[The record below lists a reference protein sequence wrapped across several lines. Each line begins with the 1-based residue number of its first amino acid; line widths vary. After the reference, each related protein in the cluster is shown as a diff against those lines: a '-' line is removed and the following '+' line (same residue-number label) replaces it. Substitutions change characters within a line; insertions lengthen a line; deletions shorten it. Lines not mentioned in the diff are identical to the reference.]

1 MFSDSELCAKNFY
14 HEMRCTDTAAAE
26 IPKKTPNDWANTNL
40 LGHDSLRGM
49 GRRREEGQ
57 SKFADTVAVA
67 QMHFRSRAFSV
78 KSGKLRA
85 FFRFSFVFG
94 FLLAFLLAPFP
105 GFRPHPSVRPSS
117 LRRTST
123 WRWKRR
129 RRTKGRRSGETG
141 GENDGSRLD
150 KTCSIIIK
158 VCNKET

>member
-1 MFSDSELCAKNFY
+1 MTAKYVVSELCAKIFY

-49 GRRREEGQ
+49 GGRREEGQ
-57 SKFADTVAVA
+57 SKFADTAAVA

-85 FFRFSFVFG
+85 FFRFSFVF
-94 FLLAFLLAPFP
+94 LLAFLLAPFP

-117 LRRTST
+117 LLPR
-123 WRWKRR
+123 
-129 RRTKGRRSGETG
+129 GGGSGE
-141 GENDGSRLD
+141 GERKDDGAERPAERTMGRD
-150 KTCSIIIK
+150 WTRRTCSIIILRIHPSS
-158 VCNKET
+158 

>member
-85 FFRFSFVFG
+85 FFRFYLFCLPSC
-94 FLLAFLLAPFP
+94 LLARALS
-105 GFRPHPSVRPSS
+105 GFPSVRILPSVRRPYFHVAVEAAKANERTTERRDRRRERWVAIEDVLNYYIIILRIHPSS
-117 LRRTST
+117 
-123 WRWKRR
+123 
-129 RRTKGRRSGETG
+129 
-141 GENDGSRLD
+141 
-150 KTCSIIIK
+150 
-158 VCNKET
+158 